1 MDIYS
6 TLLGASFVTL
16 IVLFGIAIVTLVG
29 KWKVYAKL
37 GMPGWYSLVPIFS
50 DRKLYEHVR
59 GNEENK
65 TLLMAYLIISLL
77 TIAQLAAII
86 IFLNNLVQIFV

>member
-16 IVLFGIAIVTLVG
+16 IVLFGIAIVTLVS
-29 KWKVYAKL
+29 KWKVYVKL

-77 TIAQLAAII
+77 TIAQLVTII
-86 IFLNNLVQIFV
+86 FFLNNLVQIFV